1 MVVAR
6 VTAFEGMTDEQ
17 VRAVR
22 DDRMKI
28 GDELFKIVTMP
39 IGDADLRIL
48 VNTYITTLTASAMN
62 ESLKRIDAALHPKAK
77 DSG

>member
-1 MVVAR
+1 
-6 VTAFEGMTDEQ
+6 MTVLSELTDDE

-28 GDELFKIVTMP
+28 GDGLFKILMTPVDP
-39 IGDADLRIL
+39 VDLRTLI
-48 VNTYITTLTASAMN
+48 NTYIATLTASAMN